1 MSEIDLIPAAYRERN
16 RIIRFLRAAGLLTLV
31 VFVGLLVGTLML
43 KLQADRLDLD
53 VERLQAEK
61 AISTQQR
68 GELQTLN
75 ARKAELVQQLDLL
88 AGLRGGSAAKQMF
101 VTVDRAV
108 QPGRVWF
115 TDWRF
120 RRAGTKTD
128 ADPETVETG
137 YFIVVKPGQPS
148 RKEAW
153 MIETAMNIS
162 GEAMDHAALSDFVST
177 LVDQPE
183 IQSVRVVSTETIK
196 LLDRPLVRFSLDV
209 LVASGVR
216 VAS

>member
-1 MSEIDLIPAAYRERN
+1 MSEIDLMPAAYRER
-16 RIIRFLRAAGLLTLV
+16 RRLVHWLRGAGLSTLV
-31 VFVGLLVGTLML
+31 VSVALLAGTLTL
-43 KLQADRLDLD
+43 KMQADQLELD
-53 VERLQAEK
+53 VERLQAKK

-68 GELQTLN
+68 SELQRLS
-75 ARKAELVQQLDLL
+75 ARKTELTQQLDLL
-88 AGLRGGSAAKQMF
+88 AGLRGGEAAKQMF
-101 VTVDRAV
+101 VTVDRAA

-137 YFIVVKPGQPS
+137 YFIVVKPGQPT

-162 GEAMDHAALSDFVST
+162 GEAIDHAALSDFVSM

-196 LLDRPLVRFSLDV
+196 LRERPLVRFSLDV
-209 LVASGVR
+209 LVAPGDR

>member
-1 MSEIDLIPAAYRERN
+1 MSEIDLIPAAYRARS
-16 RIIRFLRAAGLLTLV
+16 RVAKLLRGAGVATLV
-31 VFVGLLVGTLML
+31 VSLGVLAGTLML
-43 KLQADRLDLD
+43 KMQADQLEQDL
-53 VERLQAEK
+53 ERLQAEK

-68 GELQTLN
+68 AELETLN
-75 ARKAELVQQLDLL
+75 ARKTELVQQLDLL
-88 AGLRGGSAAKQMF
+88 AGLRGGAAAKQMF
-101 VTVDRAV
+101 ITIDRAAK
-108 QPGRVWF
+108 PGRVWF

-137 YFIVVKPGQPS
+137 YFIVVKPGQPTK
-148 RKEAW
+148 KEAW
-153 MIETAMNIS
+153 MIETAMNIN
-162 GEAMDHAALSDFVST
+162 GEAMDHAALSDFVSS

-209 LVASGVR
+209 LVAPGAR